1 MLSKYEEA
9 IRTTDKMLFS
19 LTLWDTEYFSRERS
33 IVEVVSLS
41 RIFLKESRAYVTVP
55 R

>member
-1 MLSKYEEA
+1 MHQ
-9 IRTTDKMLFS
+9 MLFS
-19 LTLWDTEYFSRERS
+19 LTLWDTEYFGRQKS

-41 RIFLKESRAYVTVP
+41 RIFLKESKAYATVP

>member
-1 MLSKYEEA
+1 MLFKYEEG

-19 LTLWDTEYFSRERS
+19 LTLWDTEYFGRERS
-33 IVEVVSLS
+33 IVEVVSLN
-41 RIFLKESRAYVTVP
+41 RIFLKESKAYVTVP